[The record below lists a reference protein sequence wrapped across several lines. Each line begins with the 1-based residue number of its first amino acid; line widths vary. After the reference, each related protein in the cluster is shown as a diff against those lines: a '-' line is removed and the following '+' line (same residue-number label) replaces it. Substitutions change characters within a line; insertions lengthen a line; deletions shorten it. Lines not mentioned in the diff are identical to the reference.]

1 MLRVRYVWVCALAVT
16 VLSSCA
22 IRQNERA
29 ESVESGPS
37 EEVFLREGESASVFE
52 DQVVVTLA
60 DVEPGNR
67 IAEVTIRLAT
77 PDGGSIVGAVDV
89 VRNQNYS
96 EALRLEPYAVR
107 VVEYPGVDSARLV
120 VTREAPGIA
129 PD

>member
-1 MLRVRYVWVCALAVT
+1 MLRVRYVWVSALVITAA
-16 VLSSCA
+16 SSCA
-22 IRQNERA
+22 FRQNERA
-29 ESVESGPS
+29 DRVDSGPS
-37 EEVFLREGESASVFE
+37 EEVFLREGQSASVLE
-52 DQVVVTLA
+52 DQIVVTLA

-77 PDGGSIVGAVDV
+77 PGGESSVGTVEV

-96 EALRLEPYAVR
+96 EALRLDSFAVR

-120 VTREAPGIA
+120 VTREAPGVA

>member
-16 VLSSCA
+16 VLSSCSV
-22 IRQNERA
+22 RQNERA
-29 ESVESGPS
+29 DRVESGPS
-37 EEVFLREGESASVFE
+37 EEVFLREGESASVLE

-77 PDGGSIVGAVDV
+77 PDGVSIAGTVEV

-96 EALRLEPYAVR
+96 EALRLEPFAAR
-107 VVEYPGVDSARLV
+107 VVEFPGVDSARLV
-120 VTREAPGIA
+120 VTREAPGAA
-129 PD
+129 PE